1 MYSNSYNNNLNW
13 VLFKVNYL
21 VCVLA
26 HDIINCCSQTFLH
39 FHDLQDDD
47 INNQCQV
54 VERLNEQIVEQEEL
68 IAATRRDYE
77 AVQMEM
83 TRIQAENDSAK
94 DEVRPHFKKIY
105 C

>member
-1 MYSNSYNNNLNW
+1 MC
-13 VLFKVNYL
+13 F
-21 VCVLA
+21 A
-26 HDIINCCSQTFLH
+26 HDIYIINYRSQTFHH

-94 DEVRPHFKKIY
+94 DEVRPHLKE
-105 C
+105 

>member
-1 MYSNSYNNNLNW
+1 MTSEL
-13 VLFKVNYL
+13 K
-21 VCVLA
+21 
-26 HDIINCCSQTFLH
+26 
-39 FHDLQDDD
+39 DDD

-94 DEVRPHFKKIY
+94 DEVKEVLQALEELAMNYDQKSTEVEQKTADNDRLTEEIQKHLVSWN
-105 C
+105 